1 MGKRDEGGEVDQ
13 QMVRALG
20 HPLRVEILRQL
31 EAGPSGPKRLS
42 DRIGEPLGNVSYHMK
57 VLYRCGCVEL
67 IETIPSRG
75 AVEHIYKLKPQ
86 GAIGSGA
93 WREVPPALRTHYA
106 GSSLAAFTSRAVEA
120 LDAGTAESREGSGVT
135 WLSLN
140 VDEEGW
146 KELRQMLGRVEKRFR
161 AVADKSAERMESA
174 EDALPVIV
182 AVAAFEVAGG
192 TDPEPS

>member
-1 MGKRDEGGEVDQ
+1 MAEKVDQ
-13 QMVRALG
+13 NMVRALA

-42 DRIGEPLGNVSYHMK
+42 VRIGEPLGNVSYHTK
-57 VLYRCGCVEL
+57 VLLRCGCIEPVEV
-67 IETIPSRG
+67 IPRRG

-93 WREVPPALRTHYA
+93 WREVPSALRTHYA
-106 GSSLAAFTSRAVEA
+106 GSSLAAFTSRAVDA

-140 VDEEGW
+140 VDEKGW
-146 KELRQMLGRVEKRFR
+146 KELRQILRRVEKQFR
-161 AVADKSAERMESA
+161 AVADKSAKRMESA

-182 AVAAFEVAGG
+182 AAAVFEAASGK
-192 TDPEPS
+192 DIEPS